1 MFTTIFDN
9 WKPFKND
16 QECFEALFILKIF
29 KFLSWLSLVKKYG
42 LIKKNKI
49 DSKI

>member
-1 MFTTIFDN
+1 MI
-9 WKPFKND
+9 KNA
-16 QECFEALFILKIF
+16 FYITLKALFILKIF
-29 KFLSWLSLVKKYG
+29 KFLSWLSLVEKYG